1 MKAGKIL
8 LIMSPA
14 VFCMGWINSCTP
26 MAIEK
31 PFNAEGFWY
40 YTIISV
46 VLLIVGAIL
55 YDRKKPKKSYKKKVK
70 NKPLEME
77 NIIPCG
83 KRNTEESKAANCES
97 CGALLLKGATYCGNC
112 GMRILSKAGEK
123 NEKVS

>member
-46 VLLIVGAIL
+46 VLLI
-55 YDRKKPKKSYKKKVK
+55 
-70 NKPLEME
+70 
-77 NIIPCG
+77 
-83 KRNTEESKAANCES
+83 
-97 CGALLLKGATYCGNC
+97 LLAYLF
-112 GMRILSKAGEK
+112 
-123 NEKVS
+123 